1 MGHYFIADQSQDS
14 DIRRLSYRFADSGF
28 TFSTDIGLF
37 SRERI
42 DPASDI
48 LIRTIPP
55 LSGALLDMGCGYGC
69 VGIVLAR
76 AYGLALTQADIN
88 EKAVRFAEL
97 NCKANGV
104 SASVIVSDCFDNV
117 PGAFDTIAINPPIHA
132 GKAVTYKM
140 YEDAP
145 HHLNPGGCLYVVTLK
160 KHGAESTLAKLTEI
174 FGSCDTLYKK
184 KGCYVFAA
192 RR

>member
-1 MGHYFIADQSQDS
+1 MGHYFIDDKSQNS

-28 TFSTDIGLF
+28 TFTTDIGLF

-48 LIRTIPP
+48 LIRTVPP
-55 LSGALLDMGCGYGC
+55 LSGTLLDMGCGYGC
-69 VGIVLAR
+69 IGIALAR
-76 AYGLALTQADIN
+76 AYGLALTQADVN
-88 EKAVRFAEL
+88 EKAARFAAL

-104 SASVIVSDCFDNV
+104 SSSVIVSDCYGDV
-117 PGAFDTIAINPPIHA
+117 PGTFDAIAINPPIHA

-140 YEDAP
+140 YEGAP
-145 HHLNPGGCLYVVTLK
+145 QHLNPGGSLYVVTLK
-160 KHGAESTLAKLTEI
+160 KHGAESTLSKLSEV
-174 FGSCDTLYKK
+174 FGNCDTLYKK

-192 RR
+192 RV